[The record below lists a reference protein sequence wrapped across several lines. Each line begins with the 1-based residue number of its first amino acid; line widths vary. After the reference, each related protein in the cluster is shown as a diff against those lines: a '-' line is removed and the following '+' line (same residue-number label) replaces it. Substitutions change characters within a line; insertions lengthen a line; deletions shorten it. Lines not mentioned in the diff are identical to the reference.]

1 MLTQYGEN
9 RHTVEVNES
18 WNEQTQAV
26 HMCQQA
32 VHAMNLMVVIVM
44 IIMSGFNVLCSCE

>member
-18 WNEQTQAV
+18 WNEQT
-26 HMCQQA
+26 
-32 VHAMNLMVVIVM
+32 
-44 IIMSGFNVLCSCE
+44 